1 MIQATA
7 AKVTNKNGASL
18 SFPTNARYPFRLIPH
33 LDFQLKGAI
42 LINKQ
47 VRLVDDYEIS
57 LAPSLGLNL
66 TFVGEILVLA
76 AMRYPTMANYAKYG
90 KFVVTNINEIV
101 MPSKL
106 LGICLLPV
114 SPMQPMAIRGI

>member
-1 MIQATA
+1 M
-7 AKVTNKNGASL
+7 
-18 SFPTNARYPFRLIPH
+18 PY

-42 LINKQ
+42 LVNKQ

-76 AMRYPTMANYAKYG
+76 AMRYPRVDLNYAKFG

-106 LGICLLPV
+106 FGFCLCSYHRRNLWQSGRDTMP
-114 SPMQPMAIRGI
+114 